1 MDIRS
6 RIAALKEADARR
18 PDLPGEHL
26 IVLATG
32 VLLLMATGRSRSLI
46 GRALIAAAAGA
57 FIGRAASGTGGV
69 ARIARMLESM
79 RGMPRRAAPGD
90 VP

>member
-1 MDIRS
+1 MELKPWLAS
-6 RIAALKEADARR
+6 LKEADARR

-46 GRALIAAAAGA
+46 GRALVAAAAGA

-69 ARIARMLESM
+69 ARLAQMLEEL
-79 RGMPRRAAPGD
+79 RGTRRPRQGELR
-90 VP
+90 

>member
-1 MDIRS
+1 MELKS
-6 RIAALKEADARR
+6 WLAQLKEADARR
-18 PDLPGEHL
+18 TDLPGEHL

-69 ARIARMLESM
+69 ARLAAMLERF
-79 RGMPRRAAPGD
+79 RGAPLPRLGERR
-90 VP
+90 

>member
-1 MDIRS
+1 MELKTWLAS
-6 RIAALKEADARR
+6 LKEADARR

-46 GRALIAAAAGA
+46 GRTLIGAAAGA

-69 ARIARMLESM
+69 ARLAGMLEQF
-79 RGMPRRAAPGD
+79 RGGGGPRRGEPR
-90 VP
+90 

>member
-1 MDIRS
+1 MELKS
-6 RIAALKEADARR
+6 WLASLKEADARR

-46 GRALIAAAAGA
+46 GRTLIGAAAGA

-69 ARIARMLESM
+69 ARLAAMLEQF
-79 RGMPRRAAPGD
+79 RGGRWPRRGEPR
-90 VP
+90 

>member
-6 RIAALKEADARR
+6 WITELKEADARR

-69 ARIARMLESM
+69 ARLASMLESM
-79 RGMPRRAAPGD
+79 RGAPRRSAQGD